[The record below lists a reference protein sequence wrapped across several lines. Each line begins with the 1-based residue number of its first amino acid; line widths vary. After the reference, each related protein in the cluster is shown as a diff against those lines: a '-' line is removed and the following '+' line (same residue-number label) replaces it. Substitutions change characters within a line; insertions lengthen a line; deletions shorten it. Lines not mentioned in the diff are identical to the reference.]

1 MKPRMAFCPTRNF
14 RVRMIWNRVTMEG
27 SGERSGEG
35 SGEGSGGL
43 GSPLD
48 IVCLDADTAC
58 TDPYCPVACVPSVR
72 MIDRLRRYE
81 DPRPWDDLV

>member
-1 MKPRMAFCPTRNF
+1 MNPRMAFCPTRNS
-14 RVRMIWNRVTMEG
+14 RVRMSWNRVPT
-27 SGERSGEG
+27 EG
-35 SGEGSGGL
+35 SGEGSDGL
-43 GSPLD
+43 GSPMD
-48 IVCLDADTAC
+48 VVCLDADTAC